1 MKTQK
6 DSTWSRVKSFLSM
19 NFSTSSKEDIDRQL
33 YPILQDAIN
42 LGINQDFYSDR
53 PILEELG
60 KWFQFVMAQNNQNAQ
75 SNQNAHINHN
85 SVIL

>member
-1 MKTQK
+1 ML
-6 DSTWSRVKSFLSM
+6 RVASHLTVCSLK
-19 NFSTSSKEDIDRQL
+19 
-33 YPILQDAIN
+33 

-75 SNQNAHINHN
+75 NK
-85 SVIL
+85 L